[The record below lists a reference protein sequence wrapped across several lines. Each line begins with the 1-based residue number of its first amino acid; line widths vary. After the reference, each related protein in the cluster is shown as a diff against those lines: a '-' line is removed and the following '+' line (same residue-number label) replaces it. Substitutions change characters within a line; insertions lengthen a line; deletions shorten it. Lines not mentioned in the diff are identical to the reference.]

1 MTEDKDIK
9 QYKKIRKRI
18 GTCVLVLFVF
28 CAFISMRLVYLQV
41 VQRGEL
47 TKMADS
53 QAETDRKLQS
63 PRGTIFDRNGKVLAI
78 SEMAKS
84 LYADPTMLNKPP
96 ADIARMLAPY
106 LRMPEADIQ
115 KALEEDTAF
124 VWLERTMDHE
134 KYEGAA
140 QVIKEQK
147 LEGLRFIDENHRFY
161 PNNGLAAQ
169 VIGFVGENDEGL
181 DGIEMILD
189 EEIRGNVQTFRLM
202 TDKNNIPIF
211 DSALEKILPDKERSV
226 RLTLDSTIQFLA
238 EKSLDGIMER
248 SRPEGAAVIVM
259 DPKTGEIL
267 AMASR
272 PGYNLNEFGK
282 GSAEQYRNR
291 AVVNLYEPG
300 STFKPIMAA
309 AAIDSGKW
317 DVNRVYHD
325 VGYIQVADRTIQ
337 NWDEEGLG
345 DVTVKDILKFSI
357 NTGMVKMGLTTG
369 GQTMIDYAKRFGFGK
384 ATGIELAGEGSGILF
399 DADDMSEVDE
409 ATMAIGQSIAVT
421 PLQMVQAFGA
431 IANGGRMMKPFII
444 KEIDNPDGSVY
455 QKTEPQEIG
464 RPIKEETASLISKIL
479 AEEISS
485 GGGQTAKIDG
495 YEFCGKTGTA
505 QRLDPVHGGYAEGQ
519 YIGSFV
525 GFGPLE
531 DPQYVVLIV
540 VDNPKGAYYG
550 AEVAAPVFKEM
561 MTDIVRIKGIRPSQP
576 VAWMIEAG
584 KKPREPKKTRDI
596 PPIHRTDEGVL
607 LPSFIGWDSREV
619 NDWLN
624 EAGLGFVP
632 NGTGQAVYQVPQGGS
647 YVPPGN
653 NVTVTF
659 MR

>member
-1 MTEDKDIK
+1 MEDKQK
-9 QYKKIRKRI
+9 RHEKIQKRI
-18 GTCVLVLFVF
+18 SKYMLVLFAI
-28 CAFISMRLVYLQV
+28 CALISLRLIYLQV
-41 VQRGEL
+41 IQSGEL
-47 TKMADS
+47 SMIADK

-63 PRGTIFDRNGKVLAI
+63 PRGTIYDRNGNVLAI

-84 LYADPTMLNKPP
+84 LYADPKMIKKPP
-96 ADIARMLAPY
+96 ADIAHMLAPY
-106 LRMPEADIQ
+106 LKMKESDIQ
-115 KALEEDTAF
+115 QALEKDTAF
-124 VWLERTMDHE
+124 VWLERMMDHDTY
-134 KYEGAA
+134 KAVD
-140 QVIKEQK
+140 QLIKEQN
-147 LEGLRFIDENHRFY
+147 LEGICFLDENHRFY

-169 VIGFVGENDEGL
+169 VIGFVGEDDEGL
-181 DGIEMILD
+181 DGIEMVLND
-189 EEIRGNVQTFRLM
+189 EIRGHSQTVQLL
-202 TDKNNIPIF
+202 TDKDRIPILE
-211 DSALEKILPDKERSV
+211 SVLEKILPDKERSV
-226 RLTLDSTIQFLA
+226 RLTLDTTIQFLA
-238 EKSLDGIMER
+238 EKSLDGIMDR
-248 SRPEGAAVIVM
+248 NHPDGAAVIVM

-282 GSAEQYRNR
+282 GNDEQYRNR

-300 STFKPIMAA
+300 STFKPIMAS

-325 VGYIQVADRTIQ
+325 VGYIQVADRTIH
-337 NWDEEGLG
+337 NWDQEGMG
-345 DVTVKDILKFSI
+345 DVTVKEILKFSI
-357 NTGMVKMGLTTG
+357 NTGMVNMGLTTG

-384 ATGIELAGEGSGILF
+384 STGIELAGEGSGILF
-399 DADDMSEVDE
+399 DASSMSEVDE

-431 IANGGRMMKPFII
+431 IANGGHMMKPFII
-444 KEIDNPDGSVY
+444 KEIDNPDGTVY
-455 QKTEPQEIG
+455 KKTEPKEVG
-464 RPIKEETASLISKIL
+464 TPIKPETASLISRIL
-479 AEEISS
+479 SEEVSS
-485 GGGQTAKIDG
+485 GGGQSAKIDG

-525 GFGPLE
+525 GFGPLQ

-561 MTDIVRIKGIRPSQP
+561 MTDIVRIKGIHPSQP
-576 VAWMIEAG
+576 VAWMMEA
-584 KKPREPKKTRDI
+584 KKHSHEQKAPRSI
-596 PPIHRTDEGVL
+596 PPIQKSDKGIL
-607 LPSFIGWDSREV
+607 LPSFTGWDTREV

-632 NGTGQAVYQVPQGGS
+632 NGTGQAVYQIPQEGS
-647 YVPPGN
+647 YVLPGG
-653 NVTVTF
+653 NVAVTF

>member
-1 MTEDKDIK
+1 MEDKQK
-9 QYKKIRKRI
+9 RHEKIQKRI
-18 GTCVLVLFVF
+18 SKYMLVLFAI
-28 CAFISMRLVYLQV
+28 CALISLRLIYLQV
-41 VQRGEL
+41 IQSGEL
-47 TKMADS
+47 AMIADK

-63 PRGTIFDRNGKVLAI
+63 PRGTIYDRNGNVLAI

-84 LYADPTMLNKPP
+84 LYADPKMIKKPP
-96 ADIARMLAPY
+96 ADIAHMLAPY
-106 LRMPEADIQ
+106 LKMKESDIQ
-115 KALEEDTAF
+115 QALEKDTAF
-124 VWLERTMDHE
+124 VWLERMMDHDTY
-134 KYEGAA
+134 KAVD
-140 QVIKEQK
+140 QLIKEQN
-147 LEGLRFIDENHRFY
+147 LEGICFLDENHRFY

-169 VIGFVGENDEGL
+169 VIGFVGEDDEGL
-181 DGIEMILD
+181 DGIEMVLND
-189 EEIRGNVQTFRLM
+189 EIRGHSQTVQLL
-202 TDKNNIPIF
+202 TDKDRIPILE
-211 DSALEKILPDKERSV
+211 SVLEKILPDKERSV
-226 RLTLDSTIQFLA
+226 RLTLDTTIQFLA
-238 EKSLDGIMER
+238 EKSLDGIMDR
-248 SRPEGAAVIVM
+248 NHPDGAAVIVM

-282 GSAEQYRNR
+282 GNDEQYRNR

-300 STFKPIMAA
+300 STFKPIMAS

-325 VGYIQVADRTIQ
+325 VGYIQVADRTIH
-337 NWDEEGLG
+337 NWDQEGMG
-345 DVTVKDILKFSI
+345 DVTVKEILKFSI
-357 NTGMVKMGLTTG
+357 NTGMVNMGLTTG

-384 ATGIELAGEGSGILF
+384 STGIELAGEGSGILF
-399 DADDMSEVDE
+399 DASSMSEVDE

-431 IANGGRMMKPFII
+431 IANGGHMMKPFII
-444 KEIDNPDGSVY
+444 KEIDDPDGTVY
-455 QKTEPQEIG
+455 KKTVPKEVG
-464 RPIKEETASLISKIL
+464 TPIKPETASLISRIL
-479 AEEISS
+479 SEEVSS
-485 GGGQTAKIDG
+485 GGGQSAKIDG

-525 GFGPLE
+525 GFGPLQ

-561 MTDIVRIKGIRPSQP
+561 MTDIVRIKGIHPSQP
-576 VAWMIEAG
+576 VAWMMEA
-584 KKPREPKKTRDI
+584 KKHSHEQKAPRSI
-596 PPIHRTDEGVL
+596 PLIQKSDKGIL
-607 LPSFIGWDSREV
+607 IPSFTGWDTREV

-632 NGTGQAVYQVPQGGS
+632 NGTGQAVYQIPQEGS
-647 YVPPGN
+647 YVLPGG
-653 NVTVTF
+653 NVAVTF